1 MRLYLVQHGGAKIEA
16 EDTKEGRRTVE
27 RMAEFLASAG
37 ISVDRIEH
45 SEKLWAGQTAEIQ
58 AARLRPPGTHL
69 RPGETSGS

>member
-1 MRLYLVQHGGAKIEA
+1 MRLYLVQHGGAKTEA
-16 EDTKEGRRTVE
+16 EDPKEGRRTVE

-37 ISVDRIEH
+37 VSVDR
-45 SEKLWAGQTAEIQ
+45 SEKLRAGQTAEIQ